1 MAGRGVHTS
10 RENRWAAVVS
20 HRSGET
26 EDTTIADVVVA
37 AETAQIKTG
46 APSPTE
52 RVGKPK
58 RLLRV
63 EEEIRAAAR
72 FAGQAGLGQS
82 AESTA

>member
-37 AETAQIKTG
+37 AETAQFKTG
-46 APSPTE
+46 APLSPAE

-63 EEEIRAAAR
+63 E
-72 FAGQAGLGQS
+72 
-82 AESTA
+82 